1 VGLDKTRLNAKNRY
15 LFSAETHDA
24 SGRLAG
30 YSVLVF
36 TEGSV
41 KLVTHRA
48 RGFATAGLFF
58 LLIVWAYFAVLII
71 PFVVFHVPPVTIWE
85 PWQRFMFGLG
95 VLAGFFLILFRVILP
110 MIPIVEIKYP
120 KRIDEGTIVSVTNR
134 GLRGRKIMFQTD
146 GTTLTLLVNASRVKL
161 AKAMELA
168 RPHASQSGS

>member
-1 VGLDKTRLNAKNRY
+1 VKLFTRRTRGFL
-15 LFSAETHDA
+15 
-24 SGRLAG
+24 LAG
-30 YSVLVF
+30 L
-36 TEGSV
+36 
-41 KLVTHRA
+41 L
-48 RGFATAGLFF
+48 F
-58 LLIVWAYFAVLII
+58 LLIVCAYFAIFII

-85 PWQRFMFGLG
+85 PWQRVMFGLG

-168 RPHASQSGS
+168 RPRASPSGS